1 MNKTRGATKKLTNPR
16 VCIFNLEG
24 EMKSYIDAL
33 AASRN
38 VSQSTVLRDMIT
50 YWADGHKI

>member
-1 MNKTRGATKKLTNPR
+1 MQNKRGVKQKLSNGR
-16 VCIFNLEG
+16 ACIFIIEG
-24 EMKSYIDAL
+24 EQKSYIDAL
-33 AASRN
+33 AARRK